1 LTDATN
7 PKVELT
13 ETLFGGFRRYLG
25 NAVNTL
31 AVKLMLA
38 KAYASNA
45 SLPAKRAPLLSG
57 GVVSAA
63 CFSRTAC
70 LFKNQV
76 SSGRVVG
83 IFPDMWLGW
92 GCLWS
97 VECSGRGRGLVVCGV
112 VWVDVVD

>member
-38 KAYASNA
+38 KAYAPKA
-45 SLPAKRAPLLSG
+45 STPAKQAIPPSR
-57 GVVSAA
+57 GVASTA

-76 SSGRVVG
+76 SSGRVVR
-83 IFPDMWLGW
+83 IFPDIWLGW
-92 GCLWS
+92 GVF
-97 VECSGRGRGLVVCGV
+97 VECRVFGAGEMFGGVCCGLGRWG
-112 VWVDVVD
+112 

>member
-38 KAYASNA
+38 KVYASKA
-45 SLPAKRAPLLSG
+45 SLPVKQAIPLSG
-57 GVVSAA
+57 GAAASA
-63 CFSRTAC
+63 CFSSMGC

-76 SSGRVVG
+76 SIGRVVG
-83 IFPDMWLGW
+83 IFPDIWLGW

-97 VECSGRGRGLVVCGV
+97 VECSGRGRGMVVCGV
-112 VWVDVVD
+112 VWLDGVD